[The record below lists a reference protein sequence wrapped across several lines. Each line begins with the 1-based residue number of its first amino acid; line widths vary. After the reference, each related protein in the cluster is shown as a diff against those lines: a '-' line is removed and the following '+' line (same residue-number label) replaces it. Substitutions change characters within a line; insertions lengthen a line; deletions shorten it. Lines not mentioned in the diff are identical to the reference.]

1 MASSPGR
8 SNRFTKPALDE
19 TEDLIMQLHTLDLVI
34 IVAYMAGVT
43 AFGWYFGRKQK
54 DIRDYFLSDRDV
66 PWWALAGSIVATE
79 TSTVTFISVPAFAFA
94 ANARGE
100 GGNFTFLQLV
110 TGYMIGRLVIVALF
124 IPLYFK
130 GELFTVYQVLDKR
143 FGGQVKRTAAS
154 LFLITRSLADGIRL
168 FATALVLVALTGWS
182 DPTSI
187 LIIGI
192 VTILYTYLGGM
203 SAVIWTDVIQ
213 LVIYIA
219 GALVAAALLLTRIPG
234 GWAEVVA
241 VGNANQKFQL
251 FDFTLQIGRS
261 YTFWAGVIGGAFLT
275 TATHGTDQLM
285 VQRYLCS
292 KNARQATGALLGS
305 GAVVFA
311 QFVLFLLIGVMLFVF
326 YRDFPILPPD
336 VATRAD
342 RIFPHFIVTQLP
354 PGLTGLVIAAIFAAA
369 MSTLSSS
376 LNSSAATAVT
386 DFYRPLFAR
395 DRSDRHYLKVS
406 KALTATW
413 GLVQIGVAILAI
425 TMQQRVVDSVLSI
438 ASFTNG
444 PILGVFFL
452 GSLTKRVGRIGALTG
467 IIAGILTMIIVWY
480 GLQVSWQWYVLIGS
494 IVTFTAGYISSLIF
508 ERPEAVPHQAL
519 TQEQQ

>member
-1 MASSPGR
+1 
-8 SNRFTKPALDE
+8 
-19 TEDLIMQLHTLDLVI
+19 MQLHIIDLVV
-34 IVAYMAGVT
+34 IVVYMAGVT

-54 DIRDYFLSDRDV
+54 DIRDYFLSDREV

-100 GGNFTFLQLV
+100 GGNFTFMQLV
-110 TGYMIGRLVIVALF
+110 VGYMIGRLIIVALF

-130 GELFTVYQVLDKR
+130 GELFTVYQVLDER

-192 VTILYTYLGGM
+192 VTIVYTYLGGM
-203 SAVIWTDVIQ
+203 SAVIWTDVVQ

-219 GALVAAALLLTRIPG
+219 GALVAAAILLTRIPG
-234 GWAEVVA
+234 GWGEVVA
-241 VGNANQKFQL
+241 VGNEFHKFQL
-251 FDFTLQIGRS
+251 IDFTFAVARS

-292 KNARQATGALLGS
+292 KNARQATGALLAS
-305 GAVVFA
+305 GAIIFA

-326 YRDFPILPPD
+326 YKHFPILPAD
-336 VATRAD
+336 VAARAD

-354 PGLTGLVIAAIFAAA
+354 HGVVGLVIAAIFAAA

-376 LNSSAATAVT
+376 LNSSAATALT
-386 DFYRPLFAR
+386 DFYRPLLAR
-395 DRSDRHYLKVS
+395 NRSDTHYLRVS
-406 KALTATW
+406 RGLTAMW
-413 GLVQIGVAILAI
+413 GLVQIGVAIAAI
-425 TMQQRVVDSVLSI
+425 AMQQRVVDAVLSI

-444 PILGVFFL
+444 PILGLFFL
-452 GSLTKRVGRIGALTG
+452 GSLTKRVGRIGALVGVVVGVAVMTY
-467 IIAGILTMIIVWY
+467 VWKE
-480 GLQVSWQWYVLIGS
+480 LVVSWQWYVLIGS
-494 IVTFTAGYISSLIF
+494 VVTFVVGYLTSLAL
-508 ERPEAVPHQAL
+508 ERGVAATEPLPE
-519 TQEQQ
+519 